1 MCAEI
6 AQLLLGDF
14 AFNGSVLHFTL
25 LKNRGQVLV
34 GRNRQIVDLCI
45 HMSFISVDQER
56 SRTNLHRGQMNP
68 VQTEKGSRS
77 RDGIL
82 PRRLFD

>member
-1 MCAEI
+1 MDVKGLKMCAEI

-34 GRNRQIVDLCI
+34 GRNRQIVDLRS
-45 HMSFISVDQER
+45 HMSFISHCQEET
-56 SRTNLHRGQMNP
+56 RT
-68 VQTEKGSRS
+68 S
-77 RDGIL
+77 DFI
-82 PRRLFD
+82 